1 MSKFDGQIDAQL
13 ASDQPLIEALEQ
25 GLLRD
30 NLLTSGIPKSSQTIY
45 LPGTEPS
52 LQQTY
57 YWLAR
62 LARQLKQD
70 HTTEFLIEKMQS
82 SWLENPQQKLLYQIS
97 VGLIT
102 GLLIALIYG
111 FTTGLIGASIG
122 GVTYGLILGCTKE
135 IYPIPRL
142 KLSLEFAKAHF
153 FRSVLEGLWWG
164 LIYGVIDALICWL
177 IWGLEGLILGMTDA
191 LVWGL
196 IEGLIWGL
204 WVPEFSN
211 TTSSNQEIRESA
223 LNAAMFTVIGGV
235 AWVLLYIGALLVMR
249 EPLEPLDLLLDGIG
263 NGLFFGIYVG
273 GLACIQH
280 FVLRLMLKHSGA
292 VPWNYAK
299 FLDYATE
306 LGLLES
312 EGGRYQFSHD
322 SVLEYFAQVPVNQD
336 TLLKASQP
344 DVQRLREGSATG
356 DRGVGF

>member
-1 MSKFDGQIDAQL
+1 MAKFDGQLDALLAPEQL
-13 ASDQPLIEALEQ
+13 SREAIEL
-25 GLLRD
+25 
-30 NLLTSGIPKSSQTIY
+30 NLLKGSLLTPAVPDSGKTIY

-57 YWLAR
+57 HWLAR
-62 LARQLKQD
+62 LARQLKQENS
-70 HTTEFLIEKMQS
+70 TEFLIERMQS

-204 WVPEFSN
+204 LVPELRN
-211 TTSSNQEIRESA
+211 RKVSSQEIRESA
-223 LNAAMFTVIGGV
+223 LNAGIFTVIGGV
-235 AWVLLYIGALLVMR
+235 AWVLLYVGALLAMG

-263 NGLFFGIYVG
+263 NGVFFGIYVG
-273 GLACIQH
+273 GLACLQH
-280 FVLRLMLKHSGA
+280 FVLRLILKQSGA
-292 VPWNYAK
+292 IPWNYAK

-306 LGLLES
+306 LGFLEW
-312 EGGRYQFSHD
+312 EGGRYRFINESI
-322 SVLEYFAQVPVNQD
+322 LEYFAQMPRI
-336 TLLKASQP
+336 S
-344 DVQRLREGSATG
+344 
-356 DRGVGF
+356 DRRGIA

>member
-153 FRSVLEGLWWG
+153 FRSVLEGLWW
-164 LIYGVIDALICWL
+164 
-177 IWGLEGLILGMTDA
+177 
-191 LVWGL
+191 
-196 IEGLIWGL
+196 
-204 WVPEFSN
+204 
-211 TTSSNQEIRESA
+211 
-223 LNAAMFTVIGGV
+223 
-235 AWVLLYIGALLVMR
+235 
-249 EPLEPLDLLLDGIG
+249 
-263 NGLFFGIYVG
+263 
-273 GLACIQH
+273 
-280 FVLRLMLKHSGA
+280 
-292 VPWNYAK
+292 
-299 FLDYATE
+299 
-306 LGLLES
+306 
-312 EGGRYQFSHD
+312 
-322 SVLEYFAQVPVNQD
+322 
-336 TLLKASQP
+336 
-344 DVQRLREGSATG
+344 
-356 DRGVGF
+356 